1 MSSGS
6 WVLRSLLFVPGNR
19 PDMIAK
25 AGRYGADALM
35 LDLED
40 GVAPDEKGR
49 ACQVVAGALEAGIPG
64 SPIVFLRV
72 NGSGSG
78 LLARDLREAFRPG
91 AAAVCLPKCESP
103 EEVVML
109 DASLRAV
116 EFQHRLPG
124 GGTRIL
130 PMVEGARGVVQAAAI
145 AASHARVCGLAFGAE
160 DYTADLGVRRT
171 RQGAEIAY
179 PRAAVSVAAHAAGV
193 DAVAGIYADFRD
205 ADGLRAD
212 AGAARALGYTGKM
225 LIHPAQ
231 VAPVHAAFAPEAA
244 EVEQARRIVAA
255 FEAAGGS
262 GIVVVDGAMVDR
274 PVVLRA
280 RRTLAIASRPAVD
293 RERDCSRP

>member
-1 MSSGS
+1 MSSGP

-25 AGRYGADALM
+25 AGRYGADALI

-40 GVAPDEKGR
+40 GVAPDEKAR
-49 ACQVVAGALEAGIPG
+49 ARQVVAGALEAGIPG

-91 AAAVCLPKCESP
+91 TAALCLPKCETP

-109 DASLRAV
+109 DASLHAL
-116 EFQHRLPG
+116 ESQHRLPR

-130 PMVEGARGVVQAAAI
+130 PMIESARGVVQAAAI
-145 AASHARVCGLAFGAE
+145 AGSHARVCGLGFGAE

-193 DAVAGIYADFRD
+193 DAVDGIYADFRD
-205 ADGLRAD
+205 TDGLRAD
-212 AGAARALGYTGKM
+212 TGAARALGYSGKM

-255 FEAAGGS
+255 FEAAEARGS

-274 PVVLRA
+274 PVVRRA
-280 RRTLAIASRPAVD
+280 RRTLAIASRPVVN
-293 RERDCSRP
+293 RERD